1 MSLTVDFGIPGLQV
15 APGDHVCAFYD
26 GLAER
31 DDVLLPFLRA
41 GLAAGDKCICVV
53 DANDLDAVVGEL
65 WADLGEVREQ
75 VEHQLEVVPVERVY
89 LRTGAFVPDRMLD
102 FWDDTVS
109 SALSA
114 EGFSFVRSVGDTT
127 WALREAPGVV
137 DQLIVYESRLNRFL
151 PLYPQVILCLYDI
164 GRFSGE
170 LIVDVVKTHPKLL
183 VRGAIVENPD
193 YLEPDE
199 FLAARS

>member
-26 GLAER
+26 SLAER

>member
-15 APGDHVCAFYD
+15 AAGDHLCAFYD

-41 GLAAGDKCICVV
+41 GLTAGDKCICVI
-53 DANDLDAVVGEL
+53 DASDLDAVVGDL
-65 WADLGEVREQ
+65 WADLGEGRTM
-75 VEHQLEVVPVERVY
+75 VEHQLEVLPVERVY
-89 LRTGAFVPDRMLD
+89 LRTGAFVPDLMLD
-102 FWDDTVS
+102 FWDDIVS
-109 SALSA
+109 SALGA

-127 WALREAPGVV
+127 WALRDAPGVV
-137 DQLIVYESRLNRFL
+137 NQLIVYESRLNRFL

-164 GRFSGE
+164 GRLSGE
-170 LIVDVVKTHPKLL
+170 MIVDLVKTHPKLL

-199 FLAARS
+199 FLAAHS